1 MTGTRLEVTQQSSVG
16 GGSVCTAASRLH
28 VCTAASHVRT
38 GTAPQA
44 AASAASA
51 SSASAS
57 SAFTTPAVAP
67 AGGLDG
73 AFAAAWIGVPG
84 REGKV

>member
-51 SSASAS
+51 ST
-57 SAFTTPAVAP
+57 AFTTPAVAP